1 MEAEL
6 ECSSCGDA
14 SSCGQGSQR
23 LPNCSDLR
31 RIGRDEARTLAK
43 RLLEDK
49 LGEHSSVPPQKFE
62 ELHALVADLLVG
74 QSEEELVTI
83 REHGRT
89 SSDRPSADGG
99 TLLQNCE
106 DESVEREKEN
116 DAGAAAGGEAGTDSR
131 AGPPVSLSPI
141 VGQSW
146 DYPLSRSE
154 KVKRLHLLW
163 DFEVA
168 AAEEENKKAREK
180 VEQLA
185 REKKSVEES
194 AADMEQ
200 WKLVPLSPPPCA
212 RRWSRA
218 SQPPCAEESLPQV
231 TGDSLIDRAYNVFN
245 ELYLDFTWSS
255 PAEKPFCGR
264 LALEG

>member
-1 MEAEL
+1 
-6 ECSSCGDA
+6 
-14 SSCGQGSQR
+14 
-23 LPNCSDLR
+23 
-31 RIGRDEARTLAK
+31 LAK

-89 SSDRPSADGG
+89 FADRPSADGG
-99 TLLQNCE
+99 TILQNCE
-106 DESVEREKEN
+106 DEYVEREREN
-116 DAGAAAGGEAGTDSR
+116 DAGATAGGEAERDPG
-131 AGPPVSLSPI
+131 AGPPMSLSPI

-185 REKKSVEES
+185 REKNAVEES

-200 WKLVPLSPPPCA
+200 WKLVPLPPPACA
-212 RRWSRA
+212 QALAAARP
-218 SQPPCAEESLPQV
+218 QESSPQV
-231 TGDSLIDRAYNVFN
+231 TGDSLFDRACNVFN
-245 ELYLDFTWSS
+245 ELYLDITWSS